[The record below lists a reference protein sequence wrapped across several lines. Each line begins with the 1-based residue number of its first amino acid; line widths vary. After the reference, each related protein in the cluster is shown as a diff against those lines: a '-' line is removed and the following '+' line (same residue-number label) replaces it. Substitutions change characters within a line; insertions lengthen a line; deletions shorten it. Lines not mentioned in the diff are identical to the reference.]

1 MSGAVDLSALKQPAA
16 AAADVPGGH
25 AVTEANF
32 EDQVLRRS
40 AQVPVVVAL
49 YSQRSPG
56 SVELVRLLEKLV
68 ANSGGD
74 WDLATVEAEANMRIA
89 QAFQVQGI
97 PTVVAVA
104 AGQPLADFT
113 GNQPEEQVTQWLAA
127 VVDAVRGKLP
137 GVGAGGA
144 EAEPEVPED
153 PRFVAAEEALE
164 QGDFDSAIAIYQDI
178 LNAEPNN
185 ADAKAALRQVQF
197 IARVQQV
204 DPDALAKA
212 DADPADL
219 DAALAAAD
227 LEMFNQQPEASFDR
241 LIAQVKRTAGDDR
254 TRVRTHLLELFE
266 LFDPAEPIVM
276 AARRKL
282 AAALY

>member
-1 MSGAVDLSALKQPAA
+1 MSGAVDLSSLKQQPVT
-16 AAADVPGGH
+16 DVPAGH
-25 AVTEANF
+25 AVTEADF
-32 EDQVLRRS
+32 ETKVLRRS
-40 AQVPVVVAL
+40 TQVPVVVAL

-56 SVELVRLLEKLV
+56 SIELVKLLEQLV
-68 ANSGGD
+68 AGNGGE
-74 WDLATVEAEANMRIA
+74 WELATIEAEANMRIA
-89 QAFQVQGI
+89 QAFGVQGI

-113 GNQPEEQVTQWLAA
+113 GNQPEAQVRQWLDA

-137 GVGAGGA
+137 GVGEGEG
-144 EAEPEVPED
+144 EAEEPED

-164 QGDFDSAIAIYQDI
+164 RSDFATAEAAYKAI
-178 LNAEPNN
+178 LNAEPGN
-185 ADAKAALRQVQF
+185 AEAKAALRQVQF
-197 IARVQQV
+197 IARVQEI
-204 DPDALAKA
+204 DPGAIAKA
-212 DADPADL
+212 EADPADL
-219 DAALAAAD
+219 DAALAASD
-227 LEMFNQQPEASFDR
+227 LEMFNQEPEAAFDR
-241 LIAQVKRTAGDDR
+241 LIGLIKRTAGDDR

>member
-16 AAADVPGGH
+16 AAADVPGDH
-25 AVTEANF
+25 AVTETNF
-32 EDQVLRRS
+32 EDRVLRRS
-40 AQVPVVVAL
+40 TQVPVVVAL

-56 SVELVRLLEKLV
+56 SIELVKLLEQLV
-68 ANSGGD
+68 TRSGGD

-89 QAFQVQGI
+89 QAFGVQGI

-137 GVGAGGA
+137 GVGEA
-144 EAEPEVPED
+144 AEPEVPED

-164 QGDFDSAIAIYQDI
+164 RGEFDAAIAVYQDI
-178 LNAEPNN
+178 LAAEPNN
-185 ADAKAALRQVQF
+185 AEAKAALRQVQF
-197 IARVQQV
+197 LSRVQDL
-204 DPDALAKA
+204 DPAALAKA

-219 DAALAAAD
+219 DAAIAAAD
-227 LEMFNQQPEASFDR
+227 LEMFNQQPEAAFDR

-266 LFDPAEPIVM
+266 LFDPAEPLVV
-276 AARRKL
+276 ASRRKL

>member
-1 MSGAVDLSALKQPAA
+1 MSGAVDLSALKQPAV
-16 AAADVPGGH
+16 AAADVPGDH

-32 EDQVLRRS
+32 EERVLRRS
-40 AQVPVVVAL
+40 TQVPVVVVL
-49 YSQRSPG
+49 YSQRSAG
-56 SVELVRLLEKLV
+56 SVELVKLFETLF
-68 ANSGGD
+68 ASNGGD

-89 QAFQVQGI
+89 QAFGVQGI

-113 GNQPEEQVTQWLAA
+113 GNQPEEQVTGWLAA
-127 VVDAVRGKLP
+127 VVDAVRGKLS
-137 GVGAGGA
+137 GVG
-144 EAEPEVPED
+144 EAEEGEPEAPED

-164 QGDFDSAIAIYQDI
+164 NGEFDAAIAAYQTI
-178 LNAEPNN
+178 LAAEPNN
-185 ADAKAALRQVQF
+185 SEAKAALRQVQF
-197 IARVQQV
+197 LSRVQ
-204 DPDALAKA
+204 DLDLAAAEKA
-212 DADPADL
+212 DADPSNL

-227 LEMFNQQPEASFDR
+227 LDMFNQQPEAAFDR
-241 LIAQVKRTAGDDR
+241 LIAQIKRTAGDDR

-266 LFDPAEPIVM
+266 LFDLAEPIVM

>member
-1 MSGAVDLSALKQPAA
+1 MSGAVDLSALKQPPASGDA
-16 AAADVPGGH
+16 PQGH
-25 AVTEANF
+25 AVTEADF
-32 EDQVLRRS
+32 ETKVLRRS
-40 AQVPVVVAL
+40 TQVPVVVAL

-56 SVELVRLLEKLV
+56 SIELVRLLEKL
-68 ANSGGD
+68 AAETTD
-74 WDLATVEAEANMRIA
+74 WELASIEAEANMRIA
-89 QAFQVQGI
+89 QAFGVQGI

-113 GNQPEEQVTQWLAA
+113 GNQPEAQVRQWISA

-137 GVGAGGA
+137 GVGEGG
-144 EAEPEVPED
+144 EEEPQAPED

-164 QGDFDSAIAIYQDI
+164 RGDFATAEAAYQAI
-178 LNAEPNN
+178 LNAEPGN

-197 IARVQQV
+197 VARVQEL
-204 DPDALAKA
+204 DPSSVAKA

-227 LEMFNQQPEASFDR
+227 LEMFNQQPEQAFER
-241 LIAQVKRTAGDDR
+241 LIALVKRTAGDDR
-254 TRVRTHLLELFE
+254 TRARTHLLELFE
-266 LFDPAEPIVM
+266 LFDPAEPIVV

>member
-16 AAADVPGGH
+16 AAADVPGDH
-25 AVTEANF
+25 AVTETNF
-32 EDQVLRRS
+32 EDRVLRRS
-40 AQVPVVVAL
+40 TQVPVVVAL

-56 SVELVRLLEKLV
+56 SIELVKLLEQLV
-68 ANSGGD
+68 TRSGGD

-89 QAFQVQGI
+89 QAFGVQGI

-137 GVGAGGA
+137 GVGEGEA
-144 EAEPEVPED
+144 AEPEVPED

-164 QGDFDSAIAIYQDI
+164 RGEFDAAIAVYQDI
-178 LNAEPNN
+178 LAAEPNN
-185 ADAKAALRQVQF
+185 AEAKAALRQVQF
-197 IARVQQV
+197 LSRVQDL
-204 DPDALAKA
+204 DPSALAKA

-219 DAALAAAD
+219 DAAIAAAD
-227 LEMFNQQPEASFDR
+227 LEMFNQQPEAAFDR

-254 TRVRTHLLELFE
+254 TRARTHLLELFE
-266 LFDPAEPIVM
+266 LFDPAEPLVV
-276 AARRKL
+276 ASRRKL